1 MSLINDAL
9 KRAQESQKKTP
20 SGVAPLRPVESDSR
34 GIGWILPASVIL
46 LLAMA
51 GIFIVL
57 ALHKNKTPAPVV
69 ARPPEVSAPQPA
81 VIAPAPEQNISAP
94 QPASIVPIAP
104 APESNAPAAV
114 IAETNAPAVSAAA
127 PDWPKVQGIIF
138 DANRPVAIVNGKMV
152 SAGDRAGDFQ
162 ITEITK
168 NSVTFE
174 AADGSKKTLGLGQ

>member
-20 SGVAPLRPVESDSR
+20 SGVAPLRPVESGSR

-46 LLAMA
+46 LLAVA
-51 GIFIVL
+51 GIFIAL

-81 VIAPAPEQNISAP
+81 AIAPAPEQNISAP
-94 QPASIVPIAP
+94 QPAAIAPIAP
-104 APESNAPAAV
+104 ATESNAPAAV
-114 IAETNAPAVSAAA
+114 IAETNAPAVPAA

-152 SAGDRAGDFQ
+152 SVGDRAGDFQ
-162 ITEITK
+162 VTEIAK
-168 NSVTFE
+168 NFVTFE
-174 AADGSKKTLGLGQ
+174 AADGSKKTLGIGQ